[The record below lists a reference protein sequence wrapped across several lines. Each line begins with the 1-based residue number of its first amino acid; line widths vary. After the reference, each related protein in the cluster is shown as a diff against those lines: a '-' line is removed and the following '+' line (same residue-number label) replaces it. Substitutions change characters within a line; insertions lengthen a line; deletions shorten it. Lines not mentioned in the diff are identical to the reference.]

1 MTKIG
6 QARLKPPETKLGSQR
21 RSVALWADGE
31 ASPNHSD
38 TIAEERAVALVYNGI
53 SHAVMMATPQD
64 LTDFAT
70 GFSFTEGII
79 DSPQDIYAI
88 EQVDSELGTE
98 LAISLSAAKFNRLK
112 QRRRNLAGST
122 GCGLCGTES
131 LQQLPARSQPVS
143 DQHSISHR
151 AIQQA
156 LASLARLQPL
166 QAITG
171 SVHGAAWCNEHGTIE
186 LLRED
191 VGRHNALDKLIGAR
205 LALATAATPGFALV
219 SSRASYE
226 MVQKAAQAGIA
237 VLVAVS
243 AATSLAVDTAEQA
256 GVTLVGFGRSGRHV
270 IYSCPERLKD

>member
-6 QARLKPPETKLGSQR
+6 QARLNSPLTPLGSQR
-21 RSVALWADGE
+21 RQVALWADGD
-31 ASPNHSD
+31 ASHNHSD

-53 SHAVMMATPQD
+53 SHAVMMASPQD
-64 LTDFAT
+64 LIDFAT

-79 DSPQDIYAI
+79 DSPSDIYAI
-88 EQVDSELGTE
+88 EKHESELGTE

-131 LQQLPARSQPVS
+131 LQQLPARSHRVS
-143 DQHSISHR
+143 DPRTTSHR

-156 LASLARLQPL
+156 LSSLAQLQPL
-166 QAITG
+166 QAVTG
-171 SVHGAAWCNEHGTIE
+171 SVHGAAWCNEQGAIE

-205 LALATAATPGFALV
+205 LAKGAMTESGFALI

-270 IYSCPERLKD
+270 IYCCAERLTD

>member
-6 QARLKPPETKLGSQR
+6 QARLKPPATKLGSQR

-31 ASPNHSD
+31 ASHNHSD

-53 SHAVMMATPQD
+53 SHAVMMASPQD
-64 LTDFAT
+64 LIDFAT

-79 DSPQDIYAI
+79 DSPRDIYAI
-88 EQVDSELGTE
+88 EQIDSELGTE

-112 QRRRNLAGST
+112 QRRRTLAGST

-131 LQQLPARSQPVS
+131 LQQLPARSRPVS
-143 DQHSISHR
+143 DHHPISHQ

-156 LASLARLQPL
+156 LASLVQLQPL

-171 SVHGAAWCNEHGTIE
+171 SVHGAAWCNEQGTIE

-205 LALATAATPGFALV
+205 LAQATTAAPGFALI

-270 IYSCPERLKD
+270 IYSCPERLCN